1 MSNDTTPHPEAEHD
15 AITTKSVV
23 ALTWTLKDMQGE
35 VLDTLDEAVEF
46 FLGGDD
52 LLPSI
57 AHALQHH
64 RVGDTVQLHLEPEHA
79 FGDYDENLVFVEPRS
94 GFPPELEEGMVF
106 EGHAL
111 PKTSN
116 GALPPDMLYIV
127 TDIYPEH
134 VILDGNH
141 PLAGIGLDLEL
152 HIERV
157 RPATAK
163 EIERGTAG
171 TGFFRIATQAER
183 EGQTLH

>member
-1 MSNDTTPHPEAEHD
+1 MSDSTTHLEAETD
-15 AITTKSVV
+15 AITPSSVV

-57 AHALQHH
+57 VTTLLDH
-64 RVGDTVQLHLEPEHA
+64 RAGDTLQLHLEPEHA

-94 GFPPELEEGMVF
+94 GFPSELEEGMVF

-111 PKTSN
+111 PETGN
-116 GALPPDMLYIV
+116 GALPPDMLYVV

-152 HIERV
+152 QIERV

-163 EIERGTAG
+163 EIQRGTVG
-171 TGFFRIATQAER
+171 TGFFRIASQAEQ

>member
-1 MSNDTTPHPEAEHD
+1 MSDSTTHPEAETD
-15 AITTKSVV
+15 AITPNSVV

-57 AHALQHH
+57 VAALLHH
-64 RVGDTVQLHLEPEHA
+64 RAGDTLQLHLEPEHA

-94 GFPPELEEGMVF
+94 GFPSELEEGMVF
-106 EGHAL
+106 EAHAL
-111 PKTSN
+111 PDSGN
-116 GALPPDMLYIV
+116 GSLPPDALYVV

-141 PLAGIGLDLEL
+141 PLAGIGLELEL

-157 RPATAK
+157 RAATPEEA
-163 EIERGTAG
+163 ERGTAG
-171 TGFFRIATQAER
+171 TGFFRIASQAEQ